1 MLHGYRIIYD
11 FFWVYW
17 YSELSPANGILNWY
31 IDIGMDEKILCLEWS
46 CLEWSPAP
54 WHIIS
59 TFYLAFFDILSGIV
73 SGSLFGM
80 CSGPGVAGPQHPELA
95 MWSSGPGV
103 AGPLHHEIGT
113 WLGGEGGR
121 GRRRRTRIGR
131 RGVVPL
137 LQSRDPH
144 LHVANRIFV
153 TIWYI
158 SRVYILMGTKYIN
171 EDWR

>member
-1 MLHGYRIIYD
+1 MLHGYRIIYV
-11 FFWVYW
+11 FFWGLLIFWVVTSKWDIELVYW
-17 YSELSPANGILNWY
+17 YWY
-31 IDIGMDEKILCLEWS
+31 GWKKIL

-158 SRVYILMGTKYIN
+158 SRVYILMGTNYIN

>member
-1 MLHGYRIIYD
+1 MIFFGFIDILSCHQQMGYWI
-11 FFWVYW
+11 
-17 YSELSPANGILNWY
+17 GILILVW
-31 IDIGMDEKILCLEWS
+31 MKKIL